1 MTSRIPITI
10 ISGYLGAGK
19 TTLINQLLTGS
30 HGRRIAVLV
39 NDFGSVNVDSAL
51 IESEGEDAISLA
63 NGCVCCSITDDLGT
77 ALQEQADRHMPP
89 ELIVLEA
96 SGVADPVRIAC
107 HAGNWPGF
115 ELDAVI
121 TLVDVETV
129 ATRISDKFVG
139 QLVKSQIKAGN
150 LIVLTKTDLISE
162 DDLILVSDVIKK
174 ISPDTR
180 LLDASHGLMDPL
192 VLIGQHS
199 VNESNRY
206 NQDPEPVAQIS
217 TAYWQPSMPIT
228 ALEMERRLD
237 RLPETI
243 HRVKGFFTD
252 ADAGLTMLVQKV
264 GARCKI
270 TQSDEKN
277 VSGLVLI
284 GVGGAA
290 ELQAA
295 VASLSVPSLNV
306 RN

>member
-1 MTSRIPITI
+1 MIGRIPITV

-19 TTLINQLLTGS
+19 TTIINQLLTGS

-77 ALQEQADRHMPP
+77 ALQAQADREEPP

-115 ELDAVI
+115 ELNAVI
-121 TLVDVETV
+121 TLVDVETI
-129 ATRISDKFVG
+129 AMRMSDKFVG

-150 LIVLTKTDLISE
+150 LIVLTKTDLISVE
-162 DDLILVSDVIKK
+162 DLAVVSDKIKK
-174 ISPDTR
+174 IVPGTR
-180 LLDASHGLMDPL
+180 LLEASSGLFDPL
-192 VLIGQHS
+192 ILIGLNS
-199 VNESNRY
+199 VNESDQY
-206 NQDPEPVAQIS
+206 NQESESVAQMH
-217 TAYWQPSMPIT
+217 TAYWQPFMPIT
-228 ALEMERRLD
+228 SSEMERRLD

-252 ADAGLTMLVQKV
+252 ADTGLLMLVQKV
-264 GARCKI
+264 GARCEI
-270 TQSDEKN
+270 TRSDEEN
-277 VSGLVLI
+277 LSGLVLI
-284 GVGGAA
+284 GVGGTVGLQTAA
-290 ELQAA
+290 KGLN
-295 VASLSVPSLNV
+295 VPSQ
-306 RN
+306 